1 MTNDP
6 VLIAYAA
13 RRSPKTR
20 RVQYE
25 RIGRAYP
32 HNVGEG
38 LTIILD
44 AMPLKGRHIVLLEL
58 DEADDRR
65 LFAEAMRRKR
75 KRKCKRPGEGRKSK
89 GSQDGAS
96 NAGSAAYLALLG
108 SRVVR

>member
-32 HNVGEG
+32 HDTGAG
-38 LTIILD
+38 LTLVLEALPISF
-44 AMPLKGRHIVLLEL
+44 RHTHIVLLEL
-58 DEADDRR
+58 DESDDRR
-65 LFAEAMRRKR
+65 LLAEAKRRER
-75 KRKCKRPGEGRKSK
+75 ERNSK
-89 GSQDGAS
+89 ATRNKES
-96 NAGSAAYLALLG
+96 
-108 SRVVR
+108 

>member
-32 HNVGEG
+32 HDTGAG
-38 LTIILD
+38 LTLVLEALPISFKD
-44 AMPLKGRHIVLLEL
+44 THIVLLEL

-65 LFAEAMRRKR
+65 LLAEAKRR
-75 KRKCKRPGEGRKSK
+75 GRERNSK
-89 GSQDGAS
+89 
-96 NAGSAAYLALLG
+96 AARNKE
-108 SRVVR
+108 S